1 MFLSPFLIDSY
12 TAVLELICTFWGS
25 FSLVFLSE
33 LMMYV
38 MYVVTTTGSIAAR
51 VFFFKKKRAIVSER
65 YGIYGLPIISSSILF
80 LSNGIPPYAAVGPL
94 KPSRT
99 EATEPYLASTS
110 SCTFSMDLKYLTVLT
125 RSSSVASSLS

>member
-33 LMMYV
+33 LM

>member
-51 VFFFKKKRAIVSER
+51 VFFFKKKGQLCLSVTGYMVSPSFH
-65 YGIYGLPIISSSILF
+65 LLFSSSRME
-80 LSNGIPPYAAVGPL
+80 
-94 KPSRT
+94 SRPT
-99 EATEPYLASTS
+99 L
-110 SCTFSMDLKYLTVLT
+110 L
-125 RSSSVASSLS
+125 